1 MSPNETIGAVSRRRA
16 VQVGGGVV
24 ALSALAFSG
33 RASRVQAQEATPAAT
48 PGECVTTTPDENKAI
63 AQRYFDI
70 WASHDATQLSEL
82 LVPDYHHHW
91 GVWNDTT
98 GSDVMIERV
107 AEFLDAFADLTHET
121 TSAVAE
127 GDLVVLRWTQTGTQT
142 KPFQGIAA
150 TDTPTSWSGFTEFRI
165 ECGKIAE
172 GWTEANHLGRLIELE
187 VITPDELGTVGTPT
201 P

>member
-1 MSPNETIGAVSRRRA
+1 MSHNGPSSAISRRRA
-16 VQVGGGVV
+16 VQVGGGVA
-24 ALSALAFSG
+24 ALSALALSG
-33 RASRVQAQEATPAAT
+33 QASRIQAQVATPAST
-48 PGECVTTTPDENKAI
+48 PDECVTTTPEENKAI

-107 AEFLDAFADLTHET
+107 GKFLDAFPDLTHET

-150 TDTPTSWSGFTEFRI
+150 TDTATSWSGFTEFRI
-165 ECGKIAE
+165 DCGLIAE
-172 GWTEANHLGRLIELE
+172 GWTEANHLGRLIQLE
-187 VITPDELGTVGTPT
+187 VITPDELQTLGTPT